1 MPQRRAH
8 FGSYAVVDTCIKPLV
23 LNPRKNAR
31 RVVGSADNVAFG
43 SARERFHES
52 DYYLE
57 DGDPGGNRMF
67 APHVGRSA
75 IRETQLHSDVVAH
88 GVVGEKST
96 VKGWSHP
103 QDGIKGARGWCGGAY
118 HSSFAPDDTNPLRDK
133 HANLMGMAGNESR
146 LQELQ
151 KLRNEKLMQMPG
163 PGSYH
168 VETSRSP
175 RSFRR
180 PESGGP
186 KDRARDGK
194 TLREVEMS
202 LFDRHQAPFR
212 SYALGPGYYRPEVA
226 KDRTQSRRMA
236 QPVTAAFKPAHSTRA
251 ECLSVTLLTGHHWRE
266 RVPRL
271 GSEEHRRQ
279 SDARDDVGKAWPG
292 MEAEASK
299 EEQNE
304 LRHSPEYRKLQADLD
319 SRLSKP
325 KVASHAPGLLVSRVA
340 APKAFMRHE
349 RLSTSIADRSWVDSR
364 AGSPDAAAQNIGSW
378 ASHDRR
384 AEGVPVQYGLN
395 REELP
400 PRAPSAPPQD
410 LMLRDSLDAA
420 KYSSLRPEKSDGPAS
435 FRGVPPNQK
444 EILRDYMLTAEEGRG
459 KMSEARRAAERAVL
473 YEQRRMNWQLRST
486 DSPAQLQQQS
496 PTKPQMHV

>member
-1 MPQRRAH
+1 M
-8 FGSYAVVDTCIKPLV
+8 
-23 LNPRKNAR
+23 
-31 RVVGSADNVAFG
+31 
-43 SARERFHES
+43 
-52 DYYLE
+52 
-57 DGDPGGNRMF
+57 
-67 APHVGRSA
+67 
-75 IRETQLHSDVVAH
+75 
-88 GVVGEKST
+88 
-96 VKGWSHP
+96 
-103 QDGIKGARGWCGGAY
+103 
-118 HSSFAPDDTNPLRDK
+118 
-133 HANLMGMAGNESR
+133 
-146 LQELQ
+146 
-151 KLRNEKLMQMPG
+151 
-163 PGSYH
+163 
-168 VETSRSP
+168 
-175 RSFRR
+175 
-180 PESGGP
+180 
-186 KDRARDGK
+186 
-194 TLREVEMS
+194 
-202 LFDRHQAPFR
+202 
-212 SYALGPGYYRPEVA
+212 
-226 KDRTQSRRMA
+226 
-236 QPVTAAFKPAHSTRA
+236 
-251 ECLSVTLLTGHHWRE
+251 
-266 RVPRL
+266 
-271 GSEEHRRQ
+271 
-279 SDARDDVGKAWPG
+279 
-292 MEAEASK
+292 
-299 EEQNE
+299 
-304 LRHSPEYRKLQADLD
+304 D

-364 AGSPDAAAQNIGSW
+364 AGSPDAAAPNIGSW

-486 DSPAQLQQQS
+486 DSPAQLLQQS